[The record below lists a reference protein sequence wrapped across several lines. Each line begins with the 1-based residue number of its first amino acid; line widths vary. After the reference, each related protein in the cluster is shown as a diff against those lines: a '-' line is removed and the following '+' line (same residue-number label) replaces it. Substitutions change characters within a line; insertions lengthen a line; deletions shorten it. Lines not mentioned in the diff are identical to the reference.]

1 MAIPLR
7 IVALLFP
14 NVTQLDLM
22 GPVQVFS
29 RLPDATVDLVWHRL
43 EPIST
48 DAGFCVLPTTTFT
61 DAPQADVLMVP
72 GGQGAFDLLD
82 DAPAIDFIR
91 RQALD
96 ARYITSV
103 CTGAFPLGAAGL
115 IDGKRATTHWA
126 SHSMLSEFG
135 AIPEQRRVVQDGNV
149 ITAGGVTS
157 GIDFALSVAAELCGA
172 DTARAVQLALEYDP
186 PPPFDAGTPT
196 RPEADPDQV
205 ARTIER
211 SRAERGPVVARAT
224 ARLRTMAPH
233 FRVVVDGQVFDVTHD
248 GGSNHLAWVNAPN
261 PGYGFSVGL
270 NGATLTRDEARIQ
283 IQGFLA
289 SIDPATGYVEE

>member
-1 MAIPLR
+1 MATPLR

-43 EPIST
+43 EPVST
-48 DAGFCVLPTTTFT
+48 DAGFSVQPTTTFA

-82 DAPAIDFIR
+82 DASAIDFIR
-91 RQALD
+91 RQAIG
-96 ARYITSV
+96 ARYVTSV

-157 GIDFALSVAAELCGA
+157 GIDLALSVAAELYGA

-186 PPPFDAGTPT
+186 HPPFDAGTPT

-211 SRAERGPVVARAT
+211 SHAERGPVVARAA
-224 ARLRTMAPH
+224 ARLRTIAPL
-233 FRVVVDGQVFDVTHD
+233 FRVVVDGQMFDVTHD
-248 GGSNHLAWVNAPN
+248 GGSNHFAWVSGPN

-270 NGATLTRDEARIQ
+270 NGATLTKDEARIQ